1 VYFASGQLVYSPSD
15 LITFMESEYASAM
28 ERLKLNDDEI
38 SELVDEADV
47 VLSSLQAKG
56 YAHEDAF
63 TERLKTLG
71 KDVLETKRA
80 TPEQTYAATIEAMKS
95 GHEVITQGY
104 LSLGQFGGF
113 TDYLIKVPG
122 SSNFGDYHYEVWDTK
137 LSKSLKPYFAIQLC
151 CYIEMLEVVQGVRP
165 KEMVI
170 VLGDETEARLTVE
183 NYFAYY
189 KILKA
194 SFLKFHDKPI
204 KEMPSPVLSK
214 THGRWSNL
222 AARQLEEIDHLSQ
235 VAGIARSQIKSLEN
249 AGIATMTALAE
260 TSLDIIPNIN
270 RSVFERAKKQAALQI
285 ISRDKDRPEYSV
297 IKYRGEE
304 VRGLAALP
312 PLSQQDVFFDIEG
325 YPYIEGGLEYLW
337 GNSYIDAAGKRQF
350 KDFWAHDSLQEKQIF
365 EEFIDWIY
373 ARWLKDPLMH
383 VYHYANYEIAA
394 IQRLMGRYGVCE
406 EKVDNLLRNNVF
418 VDLYNIVRHG
428 LIIGEPRYSI
438 KNVEHIYRGKR
449 ETIVASG
456 AESIIVYENWR
467 DNPDGDSWENSAIL
481 KSIRDY
487 NIDDCDSTLE
497 LTHWLRDEQAKHN
510 ITYVQ
515 PEIEGEKEISEE
527 VTEVTKFRDKL
538 LGMADIEPD
547 NIKAKILEVL
557 AWSLEFHRRENK
569 PTWWRL
575 FDRMGWTE
583 PEFYDDMECLAGL
596 TRTASEP
603 YLPTSRSRNYIYE
616 YAYDTAQPFKGAS
629 KSFYVLGEE
638 GLKLSCK
645 DFDPE
650 RGLIAF
656 SHKEPLPARMNILP
670 DQYVRPDPIPSA
682 IKSMAEE
689 ALDDKLAPSALID
702 FLSRSRPRIKNNPD
716 GFIVSGKDD
725 FLDDVIAAAVNLNDS
740 YLCIQGPPGAG
751 KTFTA
756 KHIIGELLRRGKR
769 VGISSNSHKAIIN
782 LMKGVAEY
790 VEAEGIDAAIFKAGG
805 DKHDPIF
812 EHENV
817 KFIQSVKKFIPQDS
831 VCFGGTAWAFSNE
844 CVEDCFD
851 YLFIDE
857 AGQVSVAN
865 LIGMSRACRNII
877 LMGDQMQLGQPIQ
890 GTHPGESGLS
900 ILDYLLEGQ
909 STIAPEMG
917 VFLPTTYR
925 MHPDVCDVISRQV
938 YDGKLSSNITT
949 HKHVVE
955 VKGRKEVRKK
965 SIALSQSLKN
975 F

>member
-1 VYFASGQLVYSPSD
+1 MYFASGQLVYSPSD

-189 KILKA
+189 KNLKA

-350 KDFWAHDSLQEKQIF
+350 KDFWSHDSLQEKQIF

-418 VDLYNIVRHG
+418 VDLYLS
-428 LIIGEPRYSI
+428 LI
-438 KNVEHIYRGKR
+438 HI
-449 ETIVASG
+449 
-456 AESIIVYENWR
+456 
-467 DNPDGDSWENSAIL
+467 
-481 KSIRDY
+481 
-487 NIDDCDSTLE
+487 
-497 LTHWLRDEQAKHN
+497 
-510 ITYVQ
+510 
-515 PEIEGEKEISEE
+515 
-527 VTEVTKFRDKL
+527 
-538 LGMADIEPD
+538 
-547 NIKAKILEVL
+547 
-557 AWSLEFHRRENK
+557 
-569 PTWWRL
+569 
-575 FDRMGWTE
+575 
-583 PEFYDDMECLAGL
+583 
-596 TRTASEP
+596 
-603 YLPTSRSRNYIYE
+603 
-616 YAYDTAQPFKGAS
+616 
-629 KSFYVLGEE
+629 
-638 GLKLSCK
+638 
-645 DFDPE
+645 
-650 RGLIAF
+650 
-656 SHKEPLPARMNILP
+656 
-670 DQYVRPDPIPSA
+670 
-682 IKSMAEE
+682 
-689 ALDDKLAPSALID
+689 
-702 FLSRSRPRIKNNPD
+702 
-716 GFIVSGKDD
+716 
-725 FLDDVIAAAVNLNDS
+725 
-740 YLCIQGPPGAG
+740 
-751 KTFTA
+751 
-756 KHIIGELLRRGKR
+756 
-769 VGISSNSHKAIIN
+769 
-782 LMKGVAEY
+782 
-790 VEAEGIDAAIFKAGG
+790 
-805 DKHDPIF
+805 
-812 EHENV
+812 
-817 KFIQSVKKFIPQDS
+817 
-831 VCFGGTAWAFSNE
+831 
-844 CVEDCFD
+844 
-851 YLFIDE
+851 
-857 AGQVSVAN
+857 
-865 LIGMSRACRNII
+865 
-877 LMGDQMQLGQPIQ
+877 
-890 GTHPGESGLS
+890 
-900 ILDYLLEGQ
+900 
-909 STIAPEMG
+909 
-917 VFLPTTYR
+917 
-925 MHPDVCDVISRQV
+925 
-938 YDGKLSSNITT
+938 
-949 HKHVVE
+949 
-955 VKGRKEVRKK
+955 
-965 SIALSQSLKN
+965 
-975 F
+975 